1 MKIHAHILAYN
12 EEKLLPFTLDYY
24 SSFCE
29 KIFMYDNMSTDGSDD
44 IYKKYPKVQVIKW
57 NSNDSFNDFYNKDI
71 KSNTYKQYSRG
82 EADWV
87 IVCDCDE
94 FIYHPNLLDKLKE
107 YDEKGISLPKTNGYE
122 MFSDDFPIYDGQL
135 ITEKIKE
142 GFGVV
147 DTLCKQILFKPN
159 VDINYG
165 FGAHSN
171 VCENCVTNETPE
183 LKVLHYKF
191 LNLDYVI
198 NRYQHLQ
205 DRLSDFN
212 KQHGFGHHYNFI
224 NAINMTNKIKENK
237 FKVI

>member
-57 NSNDSFNDFYNKDI
+57 ESNNEINELNYCKI
-71 KSNTYKQYSRG
+71 KSTSYKDLSRD
-82 EADWV
+82 ADWV
-87 IVCDCDE
+87 ISCDCDE
-94 FIYHPNLLDKLKE
+94 YIYHPNLIEKLKE
-107 YDEKGISLPKTNGYE
+107 YDEMGINLPKTNGYE
-122 MFSDDFPIYDGQL
+122 MFSEEFPIYDGQL

-147 DTLCKQILFKPN
+147 ETLCKQILFKPN

-165 FGAHSN
+165 VGAHSN
-171 VCENCVTNETPE
+171 VCKNCITNETPE